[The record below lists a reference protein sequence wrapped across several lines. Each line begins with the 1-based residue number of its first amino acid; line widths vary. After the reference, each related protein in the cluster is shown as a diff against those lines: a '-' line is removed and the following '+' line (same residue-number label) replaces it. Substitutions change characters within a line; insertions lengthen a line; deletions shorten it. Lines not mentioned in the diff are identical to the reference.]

1 MPSIFNSRK
10 VTVRHYLPCYLH
22 NRFNRLYSDE
32 IVHMLQLAKP
42 KLILCDI
49 SVLETLNSALKEL
62 QMDRPVFAFD
72 GSADGVQNV
81 EVLFNET
88 DVESFVYEFDL
99 FCRMLLMK
107 VFMLS
112 YLCSAPPLIDANKHT
127 AVIVCT
133 SGSTGL
139 PKAVCLSHVSLLAKC
154 IKTGYM
160 N

>member
-1 MPSIFNSRK
+1 MPSIFNLRK

-72 GSADGVQNV
+72 GRADGVRNV

-88 DVESFVYEFDL
+88 DVESFVYEFDI
-99 FCRMLLMK
+99 LLMNVVDESFYAFLSLQCSTTYRCKQTHCCNSLYFWINWFAESCVFIARFTISK
-107 VFMLS
+107 V
-112 YLCSAPPLIDANKHT
+112 H
-127 AVIVCT
+127 
-133 SGSTGL
+133 
-139 PKAVCLSHVSLLAKC
+139 
-154 IKTGYM
+154 
-160 N
+160 